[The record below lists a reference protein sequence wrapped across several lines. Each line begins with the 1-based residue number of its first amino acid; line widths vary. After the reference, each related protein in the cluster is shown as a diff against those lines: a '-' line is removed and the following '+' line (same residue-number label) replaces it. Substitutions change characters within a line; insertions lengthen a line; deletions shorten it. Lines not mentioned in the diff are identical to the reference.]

1 MGRGRSRTQGEGNQK
16 YTLETRA
23 LPVGAPYLKSAGVA
37 WSLKDGREAFAGGD
51 FGRLLCGLTA
61 KTTVSQSS
69 AKVAVDYKCAQVP
82 LTLAACRRGRRRST
96 SRDAFLRSAG
106 TTKPWRLI
114 PSGLSKL
121 HLDKKT
127 GGVRAR

>member
-1 MGRGRSRTQGEGNQK
+1 MG
-16 YTLETRA
+16 
-23 LPVGAPYLKSAGVA
+23 PMGAPYLKSAGVS

-82 LTLAACRRGRRRST
+82 SLWPVCRQGRRRST
-96 SRDAFLRSAG
+96 SRDAFLQSAG

-121 HLDKKT
+121 HLDKES
-127 GGVRAR
+127 GGVRARKVWTPLPLPLLPSL